1 MNIQRPYHAKHSFH
15 YQEQSGYVGRTMT
28 DIHCGLTGKQYN
40 ITDQESKDLID
51 KFRKFTEEY
60 FKSR

>member
-1 MNIQRPYHAKHSFH
+1 MI
-15 YQEQSGYVGRTMT
+15 YVGRTMT